1 MITQVD
7 PLMLDAVTF
16 KNVWLGTMNRMA
28 VPKPLWGLLKD
39 KKQWQA
45 DIKTIRSAGYVSTQC
60 WIIERSDA
68 VRPIIAQRKALLD
81 QKCLSQHVPLRYH
94 DA

>member
-1 MITQVD
+1 MLAQVD
-7 PLMLDAVTF
+7 PLMPDAVTF
-16 KNVWLGTMNRMA
+16 KTVWISIMNRMT

-68 VRPIIAQRKALLD
+68 VRPIIAQRKAQLD

>member
-1 MITQVD
+1 MITQVY
-7 PLMLDAVTF
+7 PLMLYAVTF

-81 QKCLSQHVPLRYH
+81 QKCLSQHVPPRSC